1 MSLILAINAGSSSI
15 KYAVFDGAQEVLRG
29 AVEEVRDHG
38 AALTRVLAELE
49 EGGVAPSG
57 LAAVAHRVVHGG
69 MERAEALR
77 VDEAVLAVIRD
88 AVPLAP
94 LHNPANLAA
103 IEAFMALA
111 PDVPQVACFDTAF
124 HATIPDVAARYALP
138 PEAEALGL
146 RRYGFHGISYS
157 SLTARMPEIAGAL
170 PRRLLACHLGN
181 GASLAA
187 ILDGR
192 SVATTMGYSPL
203 DGLTMGTRSGSID
216 GNAVLKIAEEFGI
229 DGAGVM
235 LNKHSGLLGLSGISS
250 DMRVLRASD
259 DARAAFAI
267 DHFLNALVTH
277 AGAMIAANSCTFA
290 RSPLRLLT
298 TVGSTRTDRPRR
310 LSLWSFAISRASIR
324 PRMRA
329 SSCALRRTLKPVA
342 LATATMAMTVAI
354 LNRRVV
360 WVASSRGTTRA
371 NVVALATMPS
381 SACAHSRQSE
391 KTSGSVLNG
400 AASAG

>member
-277 AGAMIAANSCTFA
+277 AGAMIAAMGGIDAIAFTGGIGENDVV
-290 RSPLRLLT
+290 LRRAMLE
-298 TVGSTRTDRPRR
+298 R
-310 LSLWSFAISRASIR
+310 LSWLGIE
-324 PRMRA
+324 PRENGPRLTA
-329 SSCALRRTLKPVA
+329 EHSSVSAWIVPAKEEARMME
-342 LATATMAMTVAI
+342 LA
-354 LNRRVV
+354 
-360 WVASSRGTTRA
+360 RG
-371 NVVALATMPS
+371 VIGL
-381 SACAHSRQSE
+381 
-391 KTSGSVLNG
+391 
-400 AASAG
+400 